1 MYMYIIHWY
10 AYLSYISSCIL
21 YSFYGCF
28 VYYWLF
34 SAVFGFK
41 KIIVVYVIKFN
52 TCYVLFWGE
61 GVSLIL
67 SLVMLRLLVVF
78 SYIIRLSFV
87 FVILYKLM
95 VLEYVFCKALFKWL
109 YTVHNSFINSNN
121 TVTEWLRF
129 VLD

>member
-1 MYMYIIHWY
+1 MYIYIIHWY

-21 YSFYGCF
+21 YCLYGCF

-41 KIIVVYVIKFN
+41 KNHCCLRHKIQYMLCSF
-52 TCYVLFWGE
+52 FWGE

-78 SYIIRLSFV
+78 SYIRLSFV